1 MLMVVYYQLRM
12 IAKLSPKAKTAVLG
26 IVFLLVL
33 TMGYFETMFFLGL
46 ATQILAQTS
55 TAIGMV
61 FIHNVITISLV
72 ILGMTFYVELV
83 TAFPPKRETELAVL
97 THPRLFAIIFTAI
110 MLFVSILRT
119 STVLGGQIA
128 INIITII
135 MLAGLPHGIIEALG
149 IYTAIHRT
157 LTKKLTN
164 KSLFAI
170 YLLFFVAAIIEIG
183 FVRALAT

>member
-1 MLMVVYYQLRM
+1 MT
-12 IAKLSPKAKTAVLG
+12 PKTKTAVLG
-26 IVFLLVL
+26 IVFLLLLVA
-33 TMGYFETMFFLGL
+33 GYFESMFFLGS
-46 ATQILAQTS
+46 AAQILAQLP

-61 FIHNVITISLV
+61 FLHNVITISLV
-72 ILGMTFYVELV
+72 ILGMMFYVELV
-83 TAFPPKRETELAVL
+83 TAFPPKRETELVVL
-97 THPRLFAIIFTAI
+97 THPRLFAVIFTAI

-128 INIITII
+128 VSLISMI
-135 MLAGLPHGIIEALG
+135 MLAGLPHGIIEAFG

-164 KSLFAI
+164 KSLLAI